1 MSFKTTKEVEPNGTL
16 LHCAVLM
23 STLSVVQCLI
33 ELGCQMC
40 FSSMNQLDGMILD
53 KNDKDKELLI
63 PNENYDKYIQEKV
76 EIGKY
81 ISNLIIQNIRNNACP

>member
-1 MSFKTTKEVEPNGTL
+1 
-16 LHCAVLM
+16 
-23 STLSVVQCLI
+23 
-33 ELGCQMC
+33 
-40 FSSMNQLDGMILD
+40 MNQLDGMILD
-53 KNDKDKELLI
+53 KNDKDKQLLI